1 MSCTI
6 FTDTPDAALLAEEF
20 VLTHKSVF
28 CVEKSF
34 PAVVP
39 ERRQSLRWLRRGN
52 SAAVNATVPRAC
64 FYCHGFGHL
73 IAGCPALKR
82 KEARG
87 VAVSGRVGL
96 IETAP
101 SSVLPPPDMGGDT
114 MGDVD
119 PQFSPFVSRGF
130 VSLTGE
136 ETDRVPVTILRDTG
150 AYHSLLLESVLPLS
164 EQSSCGSNI
173 LVWGIKMSVTSA
185 PVHMVFLQ
193 SPLVSGYV
201 KVAGSRWEFLSFWGM
216 I

>member
-1 MSCTI
+1 M
-6 FTDTPDAALLAEEF
+6 
-20 VLTHKSVF
+20 
-28 CVEKSF
+28 
-34 PAVVP
+34 
-39 ERRQSLRWLRRGN
+39 
-52 SAAVNATVPRAC
+52 
-64 FYCHGFGHL
+64 
-73 IAGCPALKR
+73 
-82 KEARG
+82 
-87 VAVSGRVGL
+87 
-96 IETAP
+96 
-101 SSVLPPPDMGGDT
+101 LPPADVGGDT
-114 MGDVD
+114 KGDVD
-119 PQFSPFVSRGF
+119 LQFSPFVSRGF